1 MGKKSK
7 STYDGPKYWG
17 LSGAPLSRMI
27 GIAAGA
33 GFLLFGYDQGV
44 MSGLLTLPS
53 FTEIFPEIDTTK
65 SAEAESGTSTESTLQ
80 GLTIGLYEIG
90 CLIGALSCLWLGD
103 LWGRRAIIWIGTV
116 WMIVGAIIQT
126 ASYSLAQ
133 LIIGRVIGGVG
144 NGMHTATIPM
154 WQSECSPPNKRGM
167 LVMVEGLLITGG
179 ICMAYWVDFA
189 FYWLDPS
196 SRFAEGEYQLSD
208 FPHRS
213 AAWRVP
219 VAWQILLCI
228 PTFITIWMPE
238 SPRWLI
244 LRGRK
249 DEARSVLASLDEL
262 PLDDPEIDA
271 KVEEI
276 QQSLEL
282 AGETRLKDL
291 FRQGKEKNFHR
302 ATLGFVIQMFQQISG
317 INLITYYAATLYET
331 NLGFSPLVS
340 RIVAAC
346 NGTEYFLASF
356 IAVWTIERF
365 GRRNLMLFGAA
376 GMSATMAIL
385 AGCTSDTALQPNL
398 EGEAQNEAPAYV
410 AAVFLFVFNTFFA
423 IGWLGMT
430 WLYPAEITPLSIR
443 AAANGISTSSN
454 WIFNFLVVLITPVA
468 FATIRWRTYIIF
480 AVLNFAILISTFFI
494 FPETAGRS
502 LEEMSYIFEQASIYN
517 PYDVVRIEKRTPR
530 RYDKQGHLLQGPGGM
545 EDGNGDGLNVTGSDQ
560 EKSRTDRLETR
571 TASTP
576 SEEEHR

>member
-1 MGKKSK
+1 
-7 STYDGPKYWG
+7 
-17 LSGAPLSRMI
+17 MI

-65 SAEAESGTSTESTLQ
+65 DPEAGSGTSTESTLQ

-126 ASYSLAQ
+126 SSYSLAQ

-196 SRFAEGEYQLSD
+196 SRFPEGQFNLED

-219 VAWQILLCI
+219 VAWQILLCV

-238 SPRWLI
+238 SPRWLV

-249 DEARSVLASLDEL
+249 EEARQVIASLDEL
-262 PLDDPEIDA
+262 QVDDPEVDA
-271 KVEEI
+271 KIEEI
-276 QQSLEL
+276 QSSLEL
-282 AGETRLKDL
+282 AGETKLRDL

-302 ATLGFVIQMFQQISG
+302 ATLGFIIQMFQQISG

-385 AGCTSDTALQPNL
+385 AGCTSPAALQPNGA
-398 EGEAQNEAPAYV
+398 GEAQNEAPAYV

-443 AAANGISTSSN
+443 AAANGVSTSSN

-468 FATIRWRTYIIF
+468 FANIGYQTYIIF
-480 AVLNFAILISTFFI
+480 AVLNLAILISTYFI

-502 LEEMSYIFEQASIYN
+502 LEEMSFIFEKASIYN

-530 RYDKQGHLLQGPGGM
+530 RYDKQGRLLQGPAS
-545 EDGNGDGLNVTGSDQ
+545 GDPSDRITISSSDQ
-560 EKSRTDRLETR
+560 QDG
-571 TASTP
+571 
-576 SEEEHR
+576 